1 MRLTQQD
8 IAAQADRVY
17 KLQSGGIV
25 NAFIAQGDALDD
37 LNDKYRD
44 GLVSVDD
51 MASAIQAFGDSAVQA
66 MVALAQ
72 ARDQIDSLVQ
82 NGIRTIEMAGLTAD
96 ERNAYLR
103 NEAERARAA
112 IGVETDPEKIRDMVN
127 RIIANSTEV
136 FNSLTP
142 EQQAANRADFI
153 DGLNRLRD
161 EAQARIDKLN
171 TLIADN
177 ASTTMAEIG
186 ASLVETVRQMGNTA
200 DKQSASVDTF
210 ASAVTDFADAAANG
224 VRVEINLEDRTVSA
238 VGGI

>member
-1 MRLTQQD
+1 
-8 IAAQADRVY
+8 
-17 KLQSGGIV
+17 
-25 NAFIAQGDALDD
+25 
-37 LNDKYRD
+37 
-44 GLVSVDD
+44 
-51 MASAIQAFGDSAVQA
+51 MASAIQSFGESAVQA
-66 MVALAQ
+66 MVALMQ

-82 NGIRTIEMAGLTAD
+82 NGIRTIEMAGLTATTTQKRLPPQRGRTRPRCNRCRD
-96 ERNAYLR
+96 R
-103 NEAERARAA
+103 
-112 IGVETDPEKIRDMVN
+112 PEKIRDMVN

-161 EAQARIDKLN
+161 EAQARIDKSPTRSLQ
-171 TLIADN
+171 
-177 ASTTMAEIG
+177 TTPAQRWQKSEP
-186 ASLVETVRQMGNTA
+186 APVETVRQMGNTA

>member
-1 MRLTQQD
+1 MPRRR
-8 IAAQADRVY
+8 IASY

-44 GLVSVDD
+44 GLVSVND
-51 MASAIQAFGDSAVQA
+51 MASAIQSFGESAVQA
-66 MVALAQ
+66 MVALMQ
-72 ARDQIDSLVQ
+72 AREQIDSLVQ

-96 ERNAYLR
+96 QRNEYLR

-161 EAQARIDKLN
+161 EAQARDRQAQHTHCRQRQHN
-171 TLIADN
+171 DGRN
-177 ASTTMAEIG
+177 R